1 MRPITRRGL
10 LWGSLYVL
18 MALLP
23 LGIALLSPPH
33 ETRGLLGAIGVMF
46 GLLALGVFG
55 MQVIISGRHRWFAE
69 SVGFDNILQ
78 FHRQTGLV
86 ALWLVLLH
94 PLLIFAADPSYLE
107 FLDPRDDTL
116 RALALVGLLGASVV
130 LIVSSLWRVQLGLSY
145 EWWRL
150 LHGGLALF
158 VVLGGLGHAL
168 MASHYTAGWLTA
180 GLLVAALLVPVYLL
194 ADSRLLR
201 VWRLRKRPWQV
212 VDNQPALGDA
222 TTITLEA
229 VGEHRFDFNAGQF
242 FWITLGDSPFSLQQ
256 HPFSVASSAC
266 RPGRV
271 AFTAK
276 NLGDFTATLPEVTPG
291 TRAFIEGP
299 YGAFIPDVR
308 SASGAVLMAGGIGV
322 TPIMSILRTFR
333 DQGVTLPLWLIYA
346 NPSWDEAT
354 FRDELAEL
362 EAELPLKVIHV
373 LSDPPEGWQGETG
386 YIDKALLERCLPQ
399 DDGLREY
406 FICGP
411 EPMMNAAEGA
421 LIELGVPVT
430 RLTSDR
436 FAIV

>member
-10 LWGSLYVL
+10 QWGSLYVL

-23 LGIALLSPPH
+23 LGIALLSPPQ
-33 ETRGLLGAIGVMF
+33 ETRGLLGATGVMF

-55 MQVIISGRHRWFAE
+55 MQVVISGRHRWFAE

-78 FHRQTGLV
+78 FHRQAGLL

-116 RALALVGLLGASVV
+116 RAFALVGLLGASVV

-180 GLLVAALLVPVYLL
+180 GLLIAALLVPACLL
-194 ADSRLLR
+194 VDSRLLR
-201 VWRLRKRPWQV
+201 PWRLRKRPWQV
-212 VDNQPALGDA
+212 IDNQPALGDA
-222 TTITLEA
+222 ATLTLEA
-229 VGEHRFDFNAGQF
+229 VGEHRLDFNAGQF

-256 HPFSVASSAC
+256 HPFSVVSSAC
-266 RPGRV
+266 RPERI

-276 NLGDFTATLPEVTPG
+276 NLGDFTATLPEMTLG

-308 SASGAVLMAGGIGV
+308 SASG
-322 TPIMSILRTFR
+322 
-333 DQGVTLPLWLIYA
+333 
-346 NPSWDEAT
+346 
-354 FRDELAEL
+354 
-362 EAELPLKVIHV
+362 
-373 LSDPPEGWQGETG
+373 
-386 YIDKALLERCLPQ
+386 RC
-399 DDGLREY
+399 
-406 FICGP
+406 
-411 EPMMNAAEGA
+411 
-421 LIELGVPVT
+421 
-430 RLTSDR
+430 
-436 FAIV
+436 

>member
-23 LGIALLSPPH
+23 LGIALLSPPQ
-33 ETRGLLGAIGVMF
+33 ETRGLLGATGVMF

-55 MQVIISGRHRWFAE
+55 MQVVISGRHRWFAE

-78 FHRQTGLV
+78 FHRQTGLL

-116 RALALVGLLGASVV
+116 RAFALVGLLGASVV

-150 LHGGLALF
+150 
-158 VVLGGLGHAL
+158 
-168 MASHYTAGWLTA
+168 
-180 GLLVAALLVPVYLL
+180 
-194 ADSRLLR
+194 RR
-201 VWRLRKRPWQV
+201 RPWQV

-222 TTITLEA
+222 TTLT
-229 VGEHRFDFNAGQF
+229 H
-242 FWITLGDSPFSLQQ
+242 
-256 HPFSVASSAC
+256 
-266 RPGRV
+266 
-271 AFTAK
+271 
-276 NLGDFTATLPEVTPG
+276 
-291 TRAFIEGP
+291 
-299 YGAFIPDVR
+299 
-308 SASGAVLMAGGIGV
+308 
-322 TPIMSILRTFR
+322 
-333 DQGVTLPLWLIYA
+333 
-346 NPSWDEAT
+346 
-354 FRDELAEL
+354 

-373 LSDPPEGWQGETG
+373 LSDPPAGWQGEEG

-399 DDGLREY
+399 DDGQREY

-411 EPMMNAAEGA
+411 PPMMNASECA
-421 LIELGVPVT
+421 LIELGVPAT